1 MSVKTPL
8 PEIFREN
15 ALEAMEPEST
25 GQKPSVKKL
34 SGIRAVLFDVYGTLF
49 QSGVGDIS
57 LAEEGRDDRR
67 EKIIRACMK
76 EAGLQVT
83 DQKTP
88 VAELFH
94 DTIRA
99 EQDIRREQGVDFPEV
114 DILGVWEDLV
124 GQLEAY
130 ELIRGRASRAALR
143 SLAVHYEACVNP
155 AAPMPG
161 ALETIEGLL
170 DKKQSLGIVSNA
182 QFYTPLLF
190 EAFLEGSPHDL
201 GFEEILCVWSYQE
214 TVAKPSPKLFEVAAE
229 RLQALDGIAPKETL
243 YIGNDMRND
252 IAPAS
257 KLGFKTALFAGDKRS
272 LRLRKDDESCKG
284 VKPDLVITELEQLL
298 ECF

>member
-8 PEIFREN
+8 PEIFRQHVPEG
-15 ALEAMEPEST
+15 MEPEPT
-25 GQKPSVKKL
+25 GEKPVLKKL
-34 SGIRAVLFDVYGTLF
+34 AGVRAVLFDVYGTLF

-57 LAEEGRDDRR
+57 LAEEDRGTHR
-67 EKIIRACMK
+67 EKIIRASMK
-76 EAGLQVT
+76 DAGLQVL

-88 VAELFH
+88 LAELFH

-114 DILGVWEDLV
+114 DILGVWEDLI

-130 ELIRGRASRAALR
+130 ELIRGRASRAVLR
-143 SLAVHYEACVNP
+143 TLAVLYEASVNP

-161 ALETIEGLL
+161 AQDTIEGLL
-170 DKKQSLGIVSNA
+170 DKQKSLGIVSNA

-201 GFEEILCVWSYQE
+201 GFEEILCVWSYE
-214 TVAKPSPKLFEVAAE
+214 HTVAKPSAKLFEVAAE

-252 IAPAS
+252 IAPAA

-272 LRLRKDDESCKG
+272 LRLRKDDDSCKG
-284 VKPDLVITELEQLL
+284 VKPDLVLTELEQLL
-298 ECF
+298 ECL